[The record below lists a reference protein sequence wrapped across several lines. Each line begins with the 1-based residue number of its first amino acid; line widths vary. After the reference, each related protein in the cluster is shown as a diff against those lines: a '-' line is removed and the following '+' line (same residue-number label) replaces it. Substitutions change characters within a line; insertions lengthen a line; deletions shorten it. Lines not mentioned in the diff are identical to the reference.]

1 MTGFSEC
8 GFQESSISNFERIA
22 ANKDCANPYW
32 LAPKLDYIEPLDIRD
47 YGISKCIESAKRIF
61 TPEILVQWPDFSQE
75 HRIELVQLYG
85 QAVADNFDLKDFK
98 EIIIK
103 DLGYGVNGE
112 NCGDGYIYLSRSLV
126 CDPMASPLQV
136 VDTITH
142 EMRHQFQSECIEG
155 KHNVPAATCAEWK
168 IGQDEY
174 TDLPPFAFDPWG
186 YKYNPLELDARYAG
200 ETVVREFTKEYRA

>member
-1 MTGFSEC
+1 MNVFSEL
-8 GFQESSISNFERIA
+8 GFQESSKYNLERIA
-22 ANKDCANPYW
+22 ADKECINPYW
-32 LAPKLDYIEPLDIRD
+32 LAPKLDWIDPLDVRD
-47 YGISKCIESAKRIF
+47 YGISKCVESAKRIF
-61 TPEILVQWPDFSQE
+61 TPEVIVEWPNLPSE
-75 HRIELVQLYG
+75 RRIELVKSYG
-85 QAVADNFDLKDFK
+85 QAVADNFNLKDFK
-98 EIIIK
+98 EVIIK

-112 NCGDGYIYLSRSLV
+112 NCGDGYVYLSSSLV
-126 CDPMASPLQV
+126 SNPMASPLQV

-155 KHNVPAATCAEWK
+155 KHNVPAAICAEWK

-174 TDLPPFAFDPWG
+174 TDLPPFAYDPWG